1 MRIGIAILCAA
12 LTAGCAAAPEGS
24 RPAAWPAS
32 VRELA
37 TPDSVIRAAGSFPN
51 SAGMVRRRLAV
62 ALEAQDRLAAVEAL
76 ERLAA
81 MGAGLSANGEEQ
93 ARSVVGAAAMAPLAE
108 RFHANSRPVE
118 ASRIHAI
125 VPADRDL
132 VEGVAWDSDKGR
144 LYATT
149 VVDRALLSVGEGG
162 TSVAASAGLG
172 SLLGATYDPR
182 RGRLWI
188 ASASVAETPPGEPA
202 FVGLV
207 AVDPERPE
215 RPLRIPAPPGV
226 AATPG
231 DVAVARDGDVYV
243 SDGMNGAVYR
253 CRPGCAALETLLAP
267 GTLFSAQ
274 GMAVSRD
281 QKWLYIADRRYG
293 IAALDRSSGRLFRVA
308 GDESTM
314 LDGIDGLVLYGRDLI
329 ATQNAYEPQR
339 IVRLRLSRGGL
350 RVRRLEV
357 LERAHP
363 EWKEITL
370 GAVAGNRFLYV
381 ANAHWSR
388 YGRGGAEVKGA
399 PALPTPIRS
408 LDLR

>member
-1 MRIGIAILCAA
+1 
-12 LTAGCAAAPEGS
+12 
-24 RPAAWPAS
+24 
-32 VRELA
+32 
-37 TPDSVIRAAGSFPN
+37 
-51 SAGMVRRRLAV
+51 MVRRRLAAAIEARDQAA
-62 ALEAQDRLAAVEAL
+62 ALAAL

-81 MGAGLSANGEEQ
+81 MGASLSERGQEQ
-93 ARSVVGAAAMAPLAE
+93 ARALIGESAMAPLAE
-108 RFHANSRPVE
+108 RFSANSKPIE
-118 ASRIHAI
+118 ASRVHAI

-132 VEGVAWDSDKGR
+132 VEGIAWDSDSAR

-149 VVDRALLSVGEGG
+149 VVDRALLLVGEGG

-172 SLLGATYDPR
+172 SLLGAAYDPR
-182 RGRLWI
+182 RRRIWI
-188 ASASVAETPPGEPA
+188 ASASVAETPQGDSA
-202 FVGLV
+202 WIGLV
-207 AVDPERPE
+207 AVDPARPD
-215 RPLRIPAPPGV
+215 RPARIPAPAGI

-231 DVAVARDGDVYV
+231 DVAIARDGHVYV

-253 CRPGCAALETLLAP
+253 CRPGCSALETLLAP

-274 GMAVSRD
+274 GMAVSSD

-293 IAALDRSSGRLFRVA
+293 IAALERSSGRQFRVT
-308 GDESTM
+308 GDESMM
-314 LDGIDGLVLYGRDLI
+314 LDGIDGLVLHGRDLI

-339 IVRLRLSRGGL
+339 IVRLRLSGGGL

-388 YGRGGAEVKGA
+388 YGPGGAQVKGS